1 MGGGGGGYMERDRH
15 GQFERYSFSWDVLCR
30 QTLLSI
36 YRIKKQRSVK
46 NVKLDGWFGKLK
58 IIKTRGQ

>member
-1 MGGGGGGYMERDRH
+1 MVGGGGGGGYMERDRH
-15 GQFERYSFSWDVLCR
+15 GQFERYSFLWDVLCR

-46 NVKLDGWFGKLK
+46 NVKLGG
-58 IIKTRGQ
+58 